1 MAYPTYHIFIFIKC
15 VTKTYNVAKY
25 ALMLRAICVKK
36 KKYIIETFRIL
47 NVKQKFSIFSSLNL
61 LESCETINFSLLY
74 TMTGYL
80 EIPLDIFFVGFA

>member
-1 MAYPTYHIFIFIKC
+1 MCDKNLQCGKVRINAQSYLCKE
-15 VTKTYNVAKY
+15 
-25 ALMLRAICVKK
+25 
-36 KKYIIETFRIL
+36 KKYIIETFRIP
-47 NVKQKFSIFSSLNL
+47 NVKQKLSIFSSLNL

>member
-25 ALMLRAICVKK
+25 AFMLRAICAKQNN
-36 KKYIIETFRIL
+36 YIIETFRIL
-47 NVKQKFSIFSSLNL
+47 NVKQKLSIFSSYNI

-80 EIPLDIFFVGFA
+80 DMPLDIFFVGFA